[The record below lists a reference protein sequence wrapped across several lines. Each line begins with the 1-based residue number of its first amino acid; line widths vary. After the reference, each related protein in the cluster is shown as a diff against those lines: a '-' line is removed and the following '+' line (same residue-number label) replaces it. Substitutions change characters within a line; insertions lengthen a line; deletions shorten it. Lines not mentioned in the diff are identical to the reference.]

1 MSIVLPKV
9 KIKNEG
15 VKLVASP
22 MEQFV
27 IKPIIPI
34 EINGVD
40 VSFTNSALFMVLA
53 VLSSVL
59 LFALCLRKR
68 SLVPSVA
75 QSVPEVLYEFVY
87 SILKENVG
95 VEGLK
100 YFPFIFSIFIFVAF
114 GNLLGLLPYSF
125 TFTSHLT
132 AVGSLSLIAL
142 LFNVIIG
149 IKKKKIGW
157 LRTFLPR
164 GIPLPL
170 APLII
175 PIEMV
180 SFLSKPFSLTVRLV
194 ANMTVGHI
202 MLKIIAGFVA
212 ALGIMGAIPVLF
224 NCCIVCFE
232 MFIALLQA
240 FIYTVLSCIYLG
252 DALHEH

>member
-1 MSIVLPKV
+1 
-9 KIKNEG
+9 
-15 VKLVASP
+15 

-27 IKPIIPI
+27 VKPIVPLEVGGIDI
-34 EINGVD
+34 
-40 VSFTNSALFMVLA
+40 SFTNSALFMM
-53 VLSSVL
+53 LSVVVSTL

-68 SLVPSVA
+68 TLVPSIA
-75 QSVPEVLYEFVY
+75 QSVPETIYKFIASL
-87 SILKENVG
+87 LRENVG

-100 YFPFIFSIFIFVAF
+100 YFPFIFTVFLFVAF
-114 GNLLGLLPYSF
+114 GNLLGLFPYAF

-142 LFNVIIG
+142 AFNVLIG
-149 IKKKKIGW
+149 IRKKKIGW
-157 LRTFLPR
+157 LRTFMPK
-164 GIPLPL
+164 GIPMAL
-170 APLII
+170 APLIV
-175 PIEMV
+175 PIEMI

-212 ALGIMGAIPVLF
+212 ALGVLGFIPVLF

-232 MFIALLQA
+232 IFIALLQA